1 MNPPQVRDIVRTDLQ
16 ILIARVRMVIGN
28 GAAAM
33 LAGSTVLNITVLQ
46 GTEEGKKH
54 NSDYSFH
61 ISASQNFIDSRE
73 ANLETPSA
81 HYHC

>member
-33 LAGSTVLNITVLQ
+33 LAGSTVLNITSYKGQ
-46 GTEEGKKH
+46 RRGK
-54 NSDYSFH
+54 ST
-61 ISASQNFIDSRE
+61 ILASQNFIDCRGS
-73 ANLETPSA
+73 
-81 HYHC
+81 